1 MAISFRD
8 IEIRNAAGGEVAE
21 HRGVVWLP
29 ALIVSS
35 TNEGAGDNQT
45 RAPAADGPAQ
55 IRTDLLGT
63 TDGTAVGIGM
73 LRRDVQ
79 DVRLKW
85 V

>member
-1 MAISFRD
+1 MKGRETIKLELQR
-8 IEIRNAAGGEVAE
+8 RMVQ
-21 HRGVVWLP
+21 H
-29 ALIVSS
+29 
-35 TNEGAGDNQT
+35 
-45 RAPAADGPAQ
+45 